1 VFEELTDD
9 ELLLLAR
16 TRPAAF
22 GAFYRRHAEA
32 LLRFFARRTFDPE
45 AAAELTAETFAS
57 ALEGCRRFRPR
68 GAGGEAWLYAI
79 ARHQLAHFF
88 RRGAVDARARQRL
101 GLPEQEVSDQ
111 DYERIEELMDFDQV
125 RRSVADAFSLLS
137 DEQREAVTLR
147 VVEGRSYAEVAE
159 VLGSTEQAA
168 RARVSRGLKRL
179 SGLLEGRVNEL
190 DVEGT

>member
-1 VFEELTDD
+1 MFEELTDD

-16 TRPAAF
+16 TRPDAF

-68 GAGGEAWLYAI
+68 GAGAEAWLYGI
-79 ARHQLAHFF
+79 GRHQLAHFF
-88 RRGAVDARARQRL
+88 RKGAVDARARERL
-101 GLPEQEVSDQ
+101 GLPEREVSDR

-125 RRSVADAFSLLS
+125 RRAVADAFSLLS
-137 DEQREAVTLR
+137 DEQREAVSLR
-147 VVEGRSYAEVAE
+147 VVEGLSYAEVAE
-159 VLGSTEQAA
+159 ALVCTEQAA

-179 SGLLEGRVNEL
+179 SGLLEGRVPEL
-190 DVEGT
+190 DTKGT

>member
-1 VFEELTDD
+1 MFEELTDD

-16 TRPAAF
+16 TRPEAF
-22 GAFYRRHAEA
+22 GAFYRRHADA
-32 LLRFFARRTFDPE
+32 LLRFLARRTFDPE

-57 ALEGCRRFRPR
+57 ALEACRRFRPR
-68 GAGGEAWLYAI
+68 GAGAEAWLYAI

-101 GLPEQEVSDQ
+101 GLPEQEVSDA

-125 RRSVADAFSLLS
+125 RRSVADAFSLLP

-159 VLGSTEQAA
+159 ALVCTEQAA

-179 SGLLEGRVNEL
+179 SGLLEGQVPEL
-190 DVEGT
+190 DTKGT

>member
-1 VFEELTDD
+1 MFEELTDD

-16 TRPAAF
+16 TRPEAF

-57 ALEGCRRFRPR
+57 ALAARGRFRPR
-68 GAGGEAWLYAI
+68 GGGAEAWLYGI

-88 RRGAVDARARQRL
+88 RRGAVDARARQRI
-101 GLPEQEVSDQ
+101 GLPEQEVSDA
-111 DYERIEELMDFDQV
+111 DYERIEELVDFDQV
-125 RRSVADAFSLLS
+125 RRAVADAFSLLS

-147 VVEGRSYAEVAE
+147 VVEGRPYAEVAE
-159 VLGSTEQAA
+159 ALVCTEQAA

-179 SGLLEGRVNEL
+179 SGLLEGQVPEL
-190 DVEGT
+190 GAKGT

>member
-16 TRPAAF
+16 TRPDAF

-45 AAAELTAETFAS
+45 AAAELTAETVAA

-68 GAGGEAWLYAI
+68 GAGGEAWLYGI
-79 ARHQLAHFF
+79 GRHQLAHFF
-88 RRGAVDARARQRL
+88 RKGAVDARARERL

-125 RRSVADAFSLLS
+125 RRAVADAFSLLS

-147 VVEGRSYAEVAE
+147 VVEGRPYAEVAE
-159 VLGSTEQAA
+159 ALVCTEQAA

-179 SGLLEGRVNEL
+179 SGLLEGRVPEL
-190 DVEGT
+190 DTKGT